1 LAYWFFALF
10 AVAGGISLAVQSGV
24 NSTLGKYL
32 PHPVYAVA
40 ISFAIGTVV
49 ALIYAAAARAGMPDW
64 GALRG
69 APWWVWT
76 GGALGVVYVM
86 GTVVVAPRLGA
97 AALMGLLMGGL
108 LVTSLLL
115 DHFGLV
121 GLPVK
126 EVNAVRLTGAAL
138 LVVGAVLIQRT

>member
-1 LAYWFFALF
+1 MYWFFALF
-10 AVAGGISLAVQSGV
+10 AVAGGIALAIQSGV
-24 NSTLGKYL
+24 NSTLRSYL

-49 ALIYAAAARAGMPDW
+49 AMVYAAAARAGTPDW
-64 GALRG
+64 AALRA

-108 LVTSLLL
+108 LVTSLVL

-126 EVNAVRLTGAAL
+126 EVNTLRLVGAAL

>member
-1 LAYWFFALF
+1 MYWFFALF
-10 AVAGGISLAVQSGV
+10 AVAGGIALAIQSGV
-24 NSTLGKYL
+24 NSTLRNYL

-49 ALIYAAAARAGMPDW
+49 ALVYAGAARAGTPDW
-64 GALRG
+64 AALRA

-108 LVTSLLL
+108 LVTSLVL

-126 EVNAVRLTGAAL
+126 EVNTLRLVGAAL

>member
-1 LAYWFFALF
+1 MAYWFFALF
-10 AVAGGISLAVQSGV
+10 AVAGGIALAVQSGV

-49 ALIYAAAARAGMPDW
+49 ALLYAAAARAGMPDW
-64 GALRG
+64 GALRQ
-69 APWWVWT
+69 APWWVWI

-86 GTVVVAPRLGA
+86 GTVVVAPRLGS

-108 LVTSLLL
+108 LVTSLVL

-121 GLPVK
+121 GLPVR
-126 EVNAVRLTGAAL
+126 EINSVRLAGAAL

>member
-1 LAYWFFALF
+1 MANWFFVVF
-10 AVAGGISLAVQSGV
+10 AVVGGVCLAVQSGV
-24 NSTLGKYL
+24 NATLRTYL

-49 ALIYAAAARAGMPDW
+49 ALVYAAAARAGTPDW
-64 GALRG
+64 SALRQ
-69 APWWVWT
+69 APWWVWI

-108 LVTSLLL
+108 LVTSLVL

-121 GLPVK
+121 GLPVNK
-126 EVNAVRLTGAAL
+126 VNAVRLAGAAL

>member
-1 LAYWFFALF
+1 MAYWFFVLF
-10 AVAGGISLAVQSGV
+10 AVTGGVALAIQSGV

-40 ISFAIGTVV
+40 ISFAIGTAV
-49 ALIYAAAARAGMPDW
+49 ALVYAAVARAGTPDW
-64 GALRG
+64 VALRA

-86 GTVVVAPRLGA
+86 GTVVVAPKLGA

-108 LVTSLLL
+108 LVTSLVL

-121 GLPVK
+121 GLPVSK
-126 EVNAVRLTGAAL
+126 VNAARLAGAAL

>member
-1 LAYWFFALF
+1 MYWFFALF
-10 AVAGGISLAVQSGV
+10 AVAGGIALAIQSGV
-24 NSTLGKYL
+24 NSTLRSYL

-49 ALIYAAAARAGMPDW
+49 ALAYAAAARAGTPDW
-64 GALRG
+64 SALRA

-76 GGALGVVYVM
+76 GGVLGVVYVM

-108 LVTSLLL
+108 LVTSLVL

-121 GLPVK
+121 GLPVNK
-126 EVNAVRLTGAAL
+126 VNAARVAGAAL

>member
-1 LAYWFFALF
+1 MYWFFALF
-10 AVAGGISLAVQSGV
+10 AVAGGIALAIQSGV
-24 NSTLGKYL
+24 NSTLRSYL

-49 ALIYAAAARAGMPDW
+49 ALVYAAAARAGTPDW
-64 GALRG
+64 SALRA

-76 GGALGVVYVM
+76 GGILGVVYVM

-108 LVTSLLL
+108 LITSLVL

-121 GLPVK
+121 GLPVNK
-126 EVNAVRLTGAAL
+126 VNAMRVAGAAL

>member
-1 LAYWFFALF
+1 MAYWFFALF
-10 AVAGGISLAVQSGV
+10 AVVGGVALAIQSGV

-40 ISFAIGTVV
+40 ISFAIGTAV
-49 ALIYAAAARAGMPDW
+49 ALVYAAAARAGMPDLA
-64 GALRG
+64 ALSK

-76 GGALGVVYVM
+76 GGVLGVVYVM

-108 LVTSLLL
+108 LVTSLVL

-121 GLPVK
+121 GLPIK
-126 EVNAVRLTGAAL
+126 EVNAVRITGAAL

>member
-1 LAYWFFALF
+1 MYWFFVLF
-10 AVAGGISLAVQSGV
+10 AVAGGISLAIQSGV
-24 NSTLGKYL
+24 NSTLRSYL

-49 ALIYAAAARAGMPDW
+49 ALVYAAAARAGTPDW
-64 GALRG
+64 SALRA

-76 GGALGVVYVM
+76 GGILGVVYVM

-108 LVTSLLL
+108 LVTSLVL

-121 GLPVK
+121 GLPVNK
-126 EVNAVRLTGAAL
+126 VNAVRVAGAAL

>member
-1 LAYWFFALF
+1 MYWFFALF
-10 AVAGGISLAVQSGV
+10 AVAGGIALAIQSGV
-24 NSTLGKYL
+24 NSTLRSYL

-49 ALIYAAAARAGMPDW
+49 ALVYAAAARAGTPDW
-64 GALRG
+64 AALRA

-97 AALMGLLMGGL
+97 AALMGLLMGSL
-108 LVTSLLL
+108 LVTSLVL

-126 EVNAVRLTGAAL
+126 EVNTLRLVGAAL